1 MLMEIEQKQ
10 KMLEHN
16 PRQKLEI
23 KTPEPII

>member
-1 MLMEIEQKQ
+1 MEIDQKQ

-23 KTPEPII
+23 KAPEPAV

>member
-1 MLMEIEQKQ
+1 MLMEIDQKQ

-23 KTPEPII
+23 KAPEPAV